1 MFGRIHFKISSN
13 VHPLGV
19 TKIHS
24 TIPNYWDNPMAHPVW
39 TDEEVHGVKQTHVT
53 ASRIADYIALGAV
66 KACRFTFDS
75 FTWYKW
81 GTLTEKKVINRA
93 IFLETVAAVP
103 GMVRKNRDRDLWFA
117 IFD

>member
-1 MFGRIHFKISSN
+1 MLSSN
-13 VHPLGV
+13 VHLLDV
-19 TKIHS
+19 TKVHS
-24 TIPNYWDNPMAHPVW
+24 TIPNFWDHPRTHLNGPSSW